1 MLRFTLRMDIW
12 QTHWWREYVT
22 GNLTENPV
30 NCRREYRSMLLRGT
44 GGTLQKMAY
53 WAVWMSMEKCKFTKG
68 SALYSGEVEWWL
80 HPQRLSVARLIVNGS
95 GNTDFR
101 LPWDLRTVT
110 EVMRSECRGDFLY
123 NRKLSFLLYKKPPAG
138 CAFARR
144 SRMSQ
149 ATALSARMC
158 PGTFYISYI
167 R

>member
-1 MLRFTLRMDIW
+1 MLRFTIRMDIW

-30 NCRREYRSMLLRGT
+30 NCKWEYCSVMLRGT

-53 WAVWMSMEKCKFTKG
+53 WAVWMSMENVSSRRVPPFT
-68 SALYSGEVEWWL
+68 AERWSGDFT
-80 HPQRLSVARLIVNGS
+80 PQRLSVARLIVNGS

-101 LPWDLRTVT
+101 LPWDLRIVT
-110 EVMRSECRGDFLY
+110 EGMRSECRGDFLY

-158 PGTFYISYI
+158 QGTFYISYI